1 MEVHNSFA
9 PIARV
14 FREQCYSYQD
24 MEGVFLPPTLLQ
36 SFSVL
41 ADAKEWLA
49 KGVGGVGGMRI
60 TAEVSLSSLWQFVSS
75 CGCTLAETRLGTI
88 ALGLV

>member
-9 PIARV
+9 PIACV

-41 ADAKEWLA
+41 ADAE
-49 KGVGGVGGMRI
+49 
-60 TAEVSLSSLWQFVSS
+60 E
-75 CGCTLAETRLGTI
+75 
-88 ALGLV
+88 